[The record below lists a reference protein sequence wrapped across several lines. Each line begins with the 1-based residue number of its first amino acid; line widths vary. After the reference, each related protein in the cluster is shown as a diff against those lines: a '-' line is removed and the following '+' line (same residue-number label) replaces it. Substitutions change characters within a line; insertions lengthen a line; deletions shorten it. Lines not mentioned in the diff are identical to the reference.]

1 MSNLPRWLVLS
12 ILIALAVLCY
22 AIGFNPGA
30 GIFLLVGVGFE
41 LAFWFKLLR
50 RDR

>member
-1 MSNLPRWLVLS
+1 MSSLPRWLVLS

-22 AIGFNPGA
+22 AIGFNAGA
-30 GIFLLVGVGFE
+30 GLFLIIGGCFE
-41 LAFWFKLLR
+41 LAFWFKLIR